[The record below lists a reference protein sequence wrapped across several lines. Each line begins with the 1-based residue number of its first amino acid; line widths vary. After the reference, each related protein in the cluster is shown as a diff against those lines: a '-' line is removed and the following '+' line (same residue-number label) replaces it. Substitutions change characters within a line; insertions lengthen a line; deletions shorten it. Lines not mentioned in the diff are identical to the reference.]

1 MYFVN
6 SSLLHSSFILYIV
19 KKKQQ
24 IHPRLFTKLIINK
37 NKVTLFYKD
46 NKFNE
51 TGERVINKK
60 IEKIMN
66 NINCTRSQLVKKNEI
81 EYHSLIRYIKIQ
93 KKVLE
98 KHQKVRNYESCKI
111 VESSILLMQ
120 EFKTD
125 FEKWFKNNMILS

>member
-60 IEKIMN
+60 IEKIVN
-66 NINCTRSQLVKKNEI
+66 NINCTKSQLVKKNEI

-125 FEKWFKNNMILS
+125 FEKWFKNNIILS

>member
-6 SSLLHSSFILYIV
+6 SSLLHNSFILYIV

-24 IHPRLFTKLIINK
+24 IHPKLFIKLIINK

-46 NKFNE
+46 NKFSE
-51 TGERVINKK
+51 KGERVINKK

-66 NINCTRSQLVKKNEI
+66 NINCTKSQLIKKNEI
-81 EYHSLIRYIKIQ
+81 EYHNLIRYIKIQ

-125 FEKWFKNNMILS
+125 FEKWFKRI

>member
-6 SSLLHSSFILYIV
+6 SFLLHSSFILYIV

-24 IHPRLFTKLIINK
+24 IHPKLFIKLIINK

-51 TGERVINKK
+51 KGERVINKK

-66 NINCTRSQLVKKNEI
+66 NINCTKSQLIKKNEI
-81 EYHSLIRYIKIQ
+81 EYHNLIRYIKIQ

-98 KHQKVRNYESCKI
+98 NHQKSGNYDSSRI
-111 VESSILLMQ
+111 VESSILVM
-120 EFKTD
+120 EDFKD
-125 FEKWFKNNMILS
+125 SFENWFKKSEH

>member
-6 SSLLHSSFILYIV
+6 SSLLYSCFILYIV

-24 IHPRLFTKLIINK
+24 IHPKLFTKLIINK
-37 NKVTLFYKD
+37 NNVTLFYKD

-51 TGERVINKK
+51 KGERVVNKK

-66 NINCTRSQLVKKNEI
+66 NINYAKSQLVKKNEI
-81 EYHSLIRYIKIQ
+81 EYHNLIRYIKIQ

-98 KHQKVRNYESCKI
+98 KHQKVRNYDSCKI

-120 EFKTD
+120 KFKTD

>member
-60 IEKIMN
+60 IEKIVN
-66 NINCTRSQLVKKNEI
+66 NINCTKSQLVKKNEI